1 MNRKAVP
8 ILMLA
13 VVASL
18 GCDDDD
24 LTTPD
29 FELFGADL
37 TGDQEVPPVETD
49 ASGDAAFEWDGT
61 TMAFA
66 ITVEDITDATAA
78 HIHRGEAGENG
89 DILVTLFPGPTVEG
103 DFSGVLVEGAFT
115 EPDEDVDITMDELLD
130 LMRTGGAY
138 VNVHTEEN
146 PAGEIRGQVE
156 ELEEF

>member
-1 MNRKAVP
+1 MSRKAIP

-18 GCDDDD
+18 GCDDDP
-24 LTTPD
+24 TTLD
-29 FELFGADL
+29 FELFGANL
-37 TGDQEVPPVETD
+37 AGDQEVPPVDTD
-49 ASGDAAFEWDGT
+49 ASGVATFEWDGT

-89 DILVTLFPGPTVEG
+89 DIVVTLFPGPTVDG
-103 DFSGVLVEGAFT
+103 DFSGVLVEDEFT
-115 EPDEDVDITMDELLD
+115 APDEGVDITMDELLD
-130 LMRTGGAY
+130 LLRTGGAY

-156 ELEEF
+156 EIEEF